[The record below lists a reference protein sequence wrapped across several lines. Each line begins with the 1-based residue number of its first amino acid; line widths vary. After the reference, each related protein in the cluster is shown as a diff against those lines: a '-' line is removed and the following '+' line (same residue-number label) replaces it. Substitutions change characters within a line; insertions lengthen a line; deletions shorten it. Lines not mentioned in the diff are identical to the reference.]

1 MTEDKVPALFDL
13 LLARGNVGIE
23 FIRELHESTGRI
35 LQVVDQID
43 TEWQIPREMP
53 DTIRRIADAV
63 RKTYPDFAN
72 ATDAEII
79 KQFGLEKS

>member
-1 MTEDKVPALFDL
+1 MTEDKAPALFDL

-53 DTIRRIADAV
+53 DTIRRSADAI
-63 RKTYPDFAN
+63 RKIYPEFAS

>member
-1 MTEDKVPALFDL
+1 MTEDKAPALFDL

-53 DTIRRIADAV
+53 DTIRRIADAI
-63 RKTYPDFAN
+63 RKTYPEFAN

>member
-63 RKTYPDFAN
+63 RKTYPEFAN